1 MGPVTELLK
10 VGSVELCA
18 ETFGERGDP
27 AILLLAGA
35 SSSMD
40 WWEPEFCAQL
50 AAGGRFVV
58 RYDTRDTGGSVHYP
72 PGEPGYGSVELVA
85 DAVGLLDAY
94 GIGRACL
101 MGISMGGAM
110 AQLVALD
117 HPDRVGALVLVS
129 TVAPGGP
136 EVAMQ
141 PRLREFFEQAPE
153 TDWSDRD
160 AVVAQQVAYAR
171 ALASPTEPFD
181 EAGTRALIEH
191 ALGRTADVRASLTNH
206 NAIRGEREP
215 WFDRLGGIAV
225 PTLVVHGAEDP
236 LFPLPAGEALAGAI
250 PGARLLVEPGVGH
263 EFVRRSW
270 AAVVPAVLAVS
281 GG

>member
-1 MGPVTELLK
+1 MLR

-18 ETFGERGDP
+18 QSFGERRDP
-27 AILLLAGA
+27 AILLIGGS

-40 WWEPEFCAQL
+40 WWETDFCVQL

-58 RYDTRDTGGSVHYP
+58 RYDLRDTGQSVHYP
-72 PGEPGYGSVELVA
+72 PGEPDYGSSELVA

-94 GIGRACL
+94 GIASACL

-110 AQLVALD
+110 AQLAALD
-117 HPDRVGALVLVS
+117 HPDRVSSLVLVS
-129 TVAPGGP
+129 TMAPGGP
-136 EVAMQ
+136 SVPMD
-141 PRLREFFEQAPE
+141 PGLRAHFESAPE
-153 TDWSDRD
+153 VDWSDRE
-160 AVVAQQVAYAR
+160 AVVRQQVEYAR
-171 ALASPTEPFD
+171 ALASRSVPFD

-206 NAIRGEREP
+206 NVVRDDREP
-215 WFDRLGGIAV
+215 WFSRLGEIRV
-225 PTLVVHGAEDP
+225 PTLVVHGEEDRLVRLPLAE
-236 LFPLPAGEALAGAI
+236 AMVAEI
-250 PGARLLVEPGVGH
+250 PGATLLVEPGVGH

-270 AAVVPAVLAVS
+270 PIVIPAVLRIS